1 MARFLIEN
9 SRVWQ
14 EDHFVSGKTL
24 MLSGGRIQDLR
35 PAADIA
41 PLPGDR
47 RLDAGGAYALP
58 GFVDVH
64 LHGSAGYDIM
74 DASAAALQGLCDFL
88 VQQGVTSFLATTMSA
103 SAARIEAALDAIQ
116 DFAAAAHSPLL
127 GVHIEGPYL
136 NPAFRGSQPAAQLR
150 APRREE
156 YLPWLERECVK
167 LLTLAPELDGATE
180 LIQAATE
187 RGITVAI
194 GHSGASYA
202 AAQRAFAAGARQ
214 ITHTFNGMAPIH
226 HRQPGLFV
234 AASQQPAVNFEIIPD
249 GVHVHPAVVRMLV
262 TLVGAE
268 RVLAISDAMRAAG
281 LSDGVYGMG
290 DVAVSVRDGIARD
303 RAGSLAGS
311 TLSSPAALLNLMR
324 FCGLSLAEA
333 LPMMTR
339 APARAIG
346 MYPQK
351 GSLQIGSDADV
362 LLWREPEGVLAT
374 VLGGQLVYRAEA
386 LAARPV

>member
-311 TLSSPAALLNLMR
+311 TLSSPVALLNLMR

-374 VLGGQLVYRAEA
+374 VLGGQLVYRADA